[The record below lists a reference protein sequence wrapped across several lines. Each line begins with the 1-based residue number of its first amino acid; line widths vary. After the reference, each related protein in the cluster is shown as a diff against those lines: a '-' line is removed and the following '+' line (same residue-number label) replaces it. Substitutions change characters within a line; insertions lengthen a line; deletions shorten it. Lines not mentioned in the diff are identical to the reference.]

1 MAVGKKKH
9 NKKVP
14 MLTFL
19 SLALLCYL
27 YIVVT
32 QQPSIT
38 IENAENPHKLMGNM
52 SGSQRGRGWGGEAGR
67 PSSHFCL

>member
-1 MAVGKKKH
+1 MAVGKKEH
-9 NKKVP
+9 TKKVP

-32 QQPSIT
+32 QQPSII
-38 IENAENPHKLMGNM
+38 IENAENPHQLLGNM
-52 SGSQRGRGWGGEAGR
+52 SGSPCERGWG
-67 PSSHFCL
+67 